1 MFDQVIRKSES
12 ALARVVLTIVLGAI
26 AMLGLVWLSIA
37 LAGWYASMMGP
48 SLAAATTGVTI
59 LAAASVAFAMA
70 DASANAARARAKT
83 ATPPAPHKTD
93 DLVTRATSIA
103 ERMAPDT
110 PMVAV
115 AVALAAGIAS
125 VSLPEEMNPFLNKI
139 LDDVENAPGVSDRT

>member
-48 SLAAATTGVTI
+48 SLAAAMTGVTI
-59 LAAASVAFAMA
+59 LAVAGIAFALA
-70 DASANAARARAKT
+70 DASASASRTRAK
-83 ATPPAPHKTD
+83 AAAPAPRKTD
-93 DLVTRATSIA
+93 DVVSRATSIA

-125 VSLPEEMNPFLNKI
+125 VSLPDEMSPFLNKI
-139 LDDVENAPGVSDRT
+139 LDDVENAPGASAGR